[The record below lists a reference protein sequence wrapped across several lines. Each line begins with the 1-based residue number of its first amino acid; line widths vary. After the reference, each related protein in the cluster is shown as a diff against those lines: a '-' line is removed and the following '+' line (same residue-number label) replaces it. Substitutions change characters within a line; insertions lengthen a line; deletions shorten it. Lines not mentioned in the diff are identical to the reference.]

1 MRIQLQKSDGTP
13 TLGITLLL
21 ASLSMISPLSI
32 DTFLPSFPTIAR
44 EFGLSSLEVQQ
55 IITAYL
61 LPFAC
66 FSLVH
71 GPLSDALG
79 RRQVVMGG
87 LVLYTI
93 GSIGCFVA
101 PTFGTLLICRVLQGT
116 AAGIG
121 PTVARAVVR
130 DAFDGHNA
138 QRLMSSMMMVFSV
151 APAVAP
157 IIGGWVHVALGWRSV
172 FGMLVVLGATLVLL
186 TSLLMPETHPPAKR
200 SPVHPA
206 AQARSCWRVARQP
219 VFLLWAVSAALAIAS
234 VFIYIGSAPAIILVQ
249 WHLSETQFYYLFIP
263 VVGGLMSASFVGG
276 RVAGRVS
283 RAHIL
288 QTGFQLLC
296 ISAGAGALAHL
307 LLIQVPMLVSQGL
320 WFIMAFGA
328 QLTYPIL
335 SLEMIDM
342 HPEARGAAASVQS
355 FIALGIGAV
364 VMGVVAPLIHGDLGL
379 LAWISLGGS
388 LIAWIC
394 WRAGTSLR
402 LRKQQPEN
410 SLPAH

>member
-1 MRIQLQKSDGTP
+1 MRIQLQNRDGTP

-32 DTFLPSFPTIAR
+32 DTFL
-44 EFGLSSLEVQQ
+44 
-55 IITAYL
+55 

-79 RRQVVMGG
+79 RRQVVIGG

-101 PTFGTLLICRVLQGT
+101 PTFGTLLACRVLQGT

-138 QRLMSSMMMVFSV
+138 QRLMSSMMLVFSI
-151 APAVAP
+151 APAAAP

-186 TSLLMPETHPPAKR
+186 TSLLLPETHPPEKR
-200 SPVHPA
+200 TPVHPLA
-206 AQARSCWRVARQP
+206 LARSCLHVAGNP
-219 VFLLWAVSAALAIAS
+219 AFLLLAFSAALAFAS
-234 VFIYIGSAPAIILVQ
+234 VFIYIGSSPAIILEQ
-249 WHLSETQFYYLFIP
+249 WHLSETQFYYLFVPI
-263 VVGGLMSASFVGG
+263 VGGLMTASFAGG
-276 RVAGRVS
+276 RLAGRAS
-283 RAHIL
+283 RPQIL
-288 QTGFQLLC
+288 KVGFMLLC
-296 ISAGAGALAHL
+296 VSALIGALAHL
-307 LLIQVPMLVSQGL
+307 VTDDVPKLVSQVL
-320 WFIMAFGA
+320 WFVMAVGA

-342 HPEARGAAASVQS
+342 FPRARGAAASVQS
-355 FIALGIGAV
+355 FIALGVGAV
-364 VMGVVAPLIHGDLGL
+364 VIGLIAPLLHGNLGYL
-379 LAWISLGGS
+379 SMVSLFWSLVAWGT
-388 LIAWIC
+388 
-394 WRAGTSLR
+394 WRAGVSLR
-402 LRKQQPEN
+402 RRSGL
-410 SLPAH
+410 

>member
-1 MRIQLQKSDGTP
+1 VRIQLQNRDGTP

-79 RRQVVMGG
+79 RRQVVIGG

-101 PTFGTLLICRVLQGT
+101 PTFGTLLACRVLQGT

-138 QRLMSSMMMVFSV
+138 QRLMSSMMLVFSI

-172 FGMLVVLGATLVLL
+172 FGMLVVLGAALVLL
-186 TSLLMPETHPPAKR
+186 TSLLLPETHPPEKR
-200 SPVHPA
+200 TPVHPA
-206 AQARSCWRVARQP
+206 AQASSCLRVATQP
-219 VFLLWAVSAALAIAS
+219 VFLLLAFSAALAFAS
-234 VFIYIGSAPAIILVQ
+234 VFIYIGSSPAIILQQ
-249 WHLSETQFYYLFIP
+249 WHLSETQFYYLFVPI
-263 VVGGLMSASFVGG
+263 VGGLMTASFAGG
-276 RVAGRVS
+276 RLAGRVG
-283 RAHIL
+283 RAQIL
-288 QTGFQLLC
+288 KGGFLLLC
-296 ISAGAGALAHL
+296 ISALIGALAHFVTDDVPKL
-307 LLIQVPMLVSQGL
+307 VTQVL
-320 WFIMAFGA
+320 WYFMAVGA

-335 SLEMIDM
+335 TLEMIDM
-342 HPEARGAAASVQS
+342 FPQARGAAASVQS
-355 FIALGIGAV
+355 FIALGVGAV
-364 VMGVVAPLIHGDLGL
+364 VIGLIAPLLHGDLGYL
-379 LAWISLGGS
+379 SMISLFWSLVAWIT
-388 LIAWIC
+388 
-394 WRAGTSLR
+394 WRAAVSLR
-402 LRKQQPEN
+402 RR
-410 SLPAH
+410 SAA

>member
-1 MRIQLQKSDGTP
+1 MRIQLQNRDGSP

-79 RRQVVMGG
+79 RRQVVIGG

-93 GSIGCFVA
+93 GSIGCFLA
-101 PTFGTLLICRVLQGT
+101 PTFGTLLACRVLQGM

-138 QRLMSSMMMVFSV
+138 QRLMSSMMLVFSI
-151 APAVAP
+151 APAAAP

-172 FGMLVVLGATLVLL
+172 FGMLVVMGAALVLL
-186 TSLLMPETHPPAKR
+186 TSLLMPETHPPEKR
-200 SPVHPA
+200 NPVHPVA
-206 AQARSCWRVARQP
+206 LARSCLNVAGNP
-219 VFLLWAVSAALAIAS
+219 AFLLLAFSAALAFAS
-234 VFIYIGSAPAIILVQ
+234 VFIYIGSSPAIILEQ
-249 WHLSETQFYYLFIP
+249 WHLSETQFYYLFVPI
-263 VVGGLMSASFVGG
+263 VGGLMTASFAGG
-276 RVAGRVS
+276 RLAGRVS
-283 RAHIL
+283 RAQIL
-288 QTGFQLLC
+288 KFGFMLLC
-296 ISAGAGALAHL
+296 LSALIGALAHL
-307 LLIQVPMLVSQGL
+307 VMDDVPKLVSQVL
-320 WFIMAFGA
+320 WFVMAVGA

-342 HPEARGAAASVQS
+342 FPRARGAAASVQS
-355 FIALGIGAV
+355 FIALGVGAV
-364 VMGVVAPLIHGDLGL
+364 VIGLIAPLLHGDLEYLSMVSL
-379 LAWISLGGS
+379 LWSLVAWIT
-388 LIAWIC
+388 
-394 WRAGTSLR
+394 WRAGVSLR
-402 LRKQQPEN
+402 RRSGL
-410 SLPAH
+410 